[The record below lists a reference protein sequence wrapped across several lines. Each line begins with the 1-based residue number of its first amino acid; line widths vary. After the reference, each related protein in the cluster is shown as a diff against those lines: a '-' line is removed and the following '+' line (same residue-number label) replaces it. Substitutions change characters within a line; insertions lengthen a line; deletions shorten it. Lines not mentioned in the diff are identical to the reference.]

1 MNHRDSRSTHVT
13 PWSEDV
19 CNGLEYQNSTSPVAA
34 RVLERDQMG
43 IIIMVGNL
51 YSACAS
57 EAELDTGIQCKAF
70 NWEGGSQE
78 AAGDEQKMT

>member
-1 MNHRDSRSTHVT
+1 M
-13 PWSEDV
+13 PWSGDV
-19 CNGLEYQNSTSPVAA
+19 CKGLESPNSASPVAS

-43 IIIMVGNL
+43 IIIMVVNFH
-51 YSACAS
+51 SACAS